1 MKKPISG
8 RIRTEMNKKFSKKK
22 NVKIVKFQIPSS
34 GNLPDRCTHLIPLED
49 VRLSQCLHG
58 VQVIRVDLPHQGHF
72 TKGSDT
78 DRCKKNKKH
87 PHIYIFFTSH
97 IPSRTHVRWKKH

>member
-1 MKKPISG
+1 MKKPICG
-8 RIRTEMNKKFSKKK
+8 QIGTEMNENLATNFKLI
-22 NVKIVKFQIPSS
+22 KIRIPSS

-78 DRCKKNKKH
+78 DRYQNKRNIRKFTFCYIAHSFTLTRPLDKH
-87 PHIYIFFTSH
+87 
-97 IPSRTHVRWKKH
+97 